1 MKKIEKK
8 FNEVEVV
15 RTKESPHLKA
25 EIRQIWNGKGQTF
38 FGLTI
43 KANKIKLIDWYYTFR
58 CEAESFAKWYLQ
70 WYERMK
76 DNIFI
81 Y

>member
-15 RTKESPHLKA
+15 RTKESLHLKA

-43 KANKIKLIDWYYTFR
+43 KAKKIKLID
-58 CEAESFAKWYLQ
+58 
-70 WYERMK
+70 
-76 DNIFI
+76 
-81 Y
+81 